1 MRKLNEKLAGELIDN
16 IQAAIDNC
24 NTLAIT
30 TGDTDFMMLAL
41 FLKAGLTAKAKGDI
55 SEVMESV
62 AGVIDKLVMAGKDA
76 TADVLDDPRF
86 TPSRN

>member
-1 MRKLNEKLAGELIDN
+1 
-16 IQAAIDNC
+16 
-24 NTLAIT
+24 
-30 TGDTDFMMLAL
+30 MLAL

-55 SEVMESV
+55 SEVMEAV